1 MVMDGLGGKIP
12 GKGCWERALDMS
24 RFDGH
29 EVESSKMRSFG
40 VEWETE

>member
-1 MVMDGLGGKIP
+1 
-12 GKGCWERALDMS
+12 LDMF